1 MLFYDKINELCS
13 KRGISITAL
22 AIELGLSKGTPTNW
36 KKMTKPP
43 RANTLK
49 AIADYFG
56 VTVEYLMSDEEA
68 DKKGNTTPDIKSNIV
83 FLNNDKVRML
93 PLFESVSAGFG
104 VNAIEEI
111 QGYIPCYIE
120 NDYEAENSM
129 CIKVWGDSMSPKI
142 ENGDVIQVVR
152 QTSVD
157 SGSIAVV
164 LIDGEEGLV
173 KRVVY
178 GKTWIELHSI
188 NPMYP
193 VQRFDGEDVERVS
206 IVGLVR
212 KIIKDV

>member
-1 MLFYDKINELCS
+1 MTFYEKVLNLCRTQGFSISYIGKVIPNLSVTKGSISGWKKGAKPRPDKI
-13 KRGISITAL
+13 
-22 AIELGLSKGTPTNW
+22 
-36 KKMTKPP
+36 
-43 RANTLK
+43 K

-56 VTVEYLMSDEEA
+56 VSVEYLTSDSEEN
-68 DKKGNTTPDIKSNIV
+68 KNTAPDIKSNAV
-83 FLNNDKVRML
+83 FLENSKIHLL
-93 PLFESVSAGFG
+93 PLFETVSAGFG
-104 VNAIEEI
+104 STALEEI
-111 QGYIPCYIE
+111 VGYIPCYIE

-129 CIKVWGDSMSPKI
+129 CLKVWGDSMSPKI
-142 ENGDVIQVVR
+142 ENGDIIQILK

-188 NPMYP
+188 NPNYP
-193 VQRFDGEDVERVS
+193 VQRFDKAEVLRVS
-206 IVGLVR
+206 VVGLVK

>member
-1 MLFYDKINELCS
+1 ML
-13 KRGISITAL
+13 
-22 AIELGLSKGTPTNW
+22 
-36 KKMTKPP
+36 
-43 RANTLK
+43 NT
-49 AIADYFG
+49 
-56 VTVEYLMSDEEA
+56 
-68 DKKGNTTPDIKSNIV
+68 KSNIV
-83 FLNNDKVRML
+83 VLENAKVKMI

-104 VNAIEEI
+104 ANALEEI
-111 QGYIPCYIE
+111 QGYIPCYFE

-142 ENGDVIQVVR
+142 ENRDIIQVVK

-157 SGSIAVV
+157 NGSIAVV

-188 NPMYP
+188 NPAYP
-193 VQRFDGEDVERVS
+193 VQRFENEEVLRVS
-206 IVGLVR
+206 VVGLVR